1 MLQIYFMSV
10 LLNILGG
17 IVLAFP
23 ILREKFKFFVVF
35 EEFVSLVNDNRS
47 IKSIFGT
54 VFLVASIFEIITPYG
69 LPIIGNLFPAISL
82 FFIGFIFFLSQKI
95 PSSIQNSKEYGKFK
109 SLLEDNK
116 KLIGIFSI
124 IIGIIHFFAA
134 RVPLL

>member
-1 MLQIYFMSV
+1 MLQMYFISV

-23 ILREKFKFFVVF
+23 ILREKFKFFVIF
-35 EEFVSLVNDNRS
+35 EEFVSLINDNKS
-47 IKSIFGT
+47 IRSIFGT

-69 LPIIGNLFPAISL
+69 LPIIGNLFPAVSL

-95 PSSIQNSKEYGKFK
+95 PTNIQNSKEYGKFK
-109 SLLEDNK
+109 SILEGNK
-116 KLIGIFSI
+116 RLIGILSI

-134 RVPLL
+134 KVPLL

>member
-1 MLQIYFMSV
+1 MLQMYFISV

-23 ILREKFKFFVVF
+23 ILREKFKFFVIF
-35 EEFVSLVNDNRS
+35 EEFVSLINDHKS
-47 IKSIFGT
+47 IRSIFGT

-69 LPIIGNLFPAISL
+69 LPIIGNLFPAVSL

-95 PSSIQNSKEYGKFK
+95 PTNIQNSKEYGKFK
-109 SLLEDNK
+109 SILEGNK
-116 KLIGIFSI
+116 RLIGILSI

-134 RVPLL
+134 KVPLL